1 MLNSPWAQG
10 ITSKVSSRPDY
21 IPTTADRAATYAAC
35 SSHSLETLPKEHHL
49 GAHDLERLDRMA
61 TVTATDR
68 VSLIKAAKHYP
79 PLIHMSV
86 DAAVARMLL
95 MKQLLPG
102 AACLAHVIK
111 HLILSSGMCT
121 SLAAVPPN
129 PKMWSTLCKIEWQ
142 GEMAVIGRCC
152 MS

>member
-1 MLNSPWAQG
+1 VLNSPWAQG
-10 ITSKVSSRPDY
+10 ITSKVSSRPGY
-21 IPTTADRAATYAAC
+21 VPTTADRAATYAAC

-61 TVTATDR
+61 SVTATDR

-79 PLIHMSV
+79 PLVNMSV

-102 AACLAHVIK
+102 AACLAHVCNKAPHSVQWHVHKFISSTSK
-111 HLILSSGMCT
+111 SKDVEHL
-121 SLAAVPPN
+121 V
-129 PKMWSTLCKIEWQ
+129 
-142 GEMAVIGRCC
+142 
-152 MS
+152 